1 MNYYNIVFSPTG
13 GTQKVAGILAGNLT
27 EQAAIIDLCD
37 RNTDFGHFSFTQDDI
52 CLVAVPSYGGRVP
65 SIAIQRLSQ
74 LKGNGAKAVL
84 IVVYGNREYEDT
96 LIELKDT
103 LDVAGFVSIAAV
115 SAIAEHSIARQF
127 ATGRPD
133 KQDINELGSFAEVI
147 NGRLE
152 TGFYTTLEVPG
163 NRPYKEFKGF
173 PMHPSADKNCVKCG
187 ICAESCPVGA
197 IPMDDPSKTDNDKCM
212 SCMRCISVCPNDSR
226 SLNKHVLAGA
236 TQMLKKACSDHKNNA
251 LI

>member
-103 LDVAGFVSIAAV
+103 LELQVLSASPPFPLLQNTLLHGSLLQAV
-115 SAIAEHSIARQF
+115 QISRISTNWAPLPKLSMV
-127 ATGRPD
+127 D
-133 KQDINELGSFAEVI
+133 WKQVFIL
-147 NGRLE
+147 LW
-152 TGFYTTLEVPG
+152 
-163 NRPYKEFKGF
+163 KF
-173 PMHPSADKNCVKCG
+173 PV
-187 ICAESCPVGA
+187 
-197 IPMDDPSKTDNDKCM
+197 T
-212 SCMRCISVCPNDSR
+212 
-226 SLNKHVLAGA
+226 
-236 TQMLKKACSDHKNNA
+236 A
-251 LI
+251 LIKNSKGSPYIPLLTKTV